1 MILKETIVEILHQQ
15 DEKIKAK
22 DAGIPRQLNDNI
34 AVGGN
39 LILIISGI
47 RRCGKSTLLNQIKT
61 TTQKSCYF
69 NFEDILATDFEL
81 SDFKKL
87 DSIIKELY
95 PGAYLFFD
103 EIQVVEGWE
112 NYARSAQDDGFSIII
127 TGSNASLLSREL
139 GTKLTGRHLTYELF
153 PFSYAEFL
161 VYKIACPGI
170 DSFSDYFITGGF
182 PEYIKH
188 SNPEILQQLLRDIL
202 NRDIIVRH
210 GLKNSTLV
218 GKLATFLMTN
228 AGKKFSYNSLM
239 KTFETGSANTIIDY
253 VSYFEDS
260 YLLLTIPSF
269 SYSIKDQIRNP
280 KKIYSID
287 HGMARVNSLSFS
299 KDEGRIL
306 ENMVFLHLR
315 RKWKKIYYYSVK
327 SECDFVV
334 FDRDKVEMVVQVCY
348 ELSDD
353 NMAREISGLK
363 EAMDFFQLKTG
374 FLISY
379 NQEDVIEDGERKI
392 IVMPA
397 WKWMMERK
405 L

>member
-161 VYKIACPGI
+161 VYKKASPGI

-397 WKWMMERK
+397 WKWMMEGK

>member
-161 VYKIACPGI
+161 VYKKASPGI